1 MFRLSR
7 ENFLTED
14 KRLIEQFYFEG
25 YSIHDICS
33 VLNLEYYEVL
43 YYVGNIIKSQDF
55 MSNHAFCK
63 EFYDDK
69 LLAVSD
75 THLGSKFENMDYIY
89 ETYQYA
95 FNNYFKSVLHLGDVI
110 QSTYKPVLKMYN
122 TFESQVVHLI
132 NDYPKM
138 NGITTY
144 FVLGN
149 HDFHTFSNNRELL
162 DMVQEREDF
171 KILGFSKAYI
181 YYKNV
186 PILLSHWCPKYNF
199 EIPNAEAFFTIKGH
213 SHFLSI
219 RDNTISVPSN
229 SDDMKNNGIPGFLVL
244 DQDES
249 FLNIYSKEFVDT
261 EIVDG
266 KKYSLKKI

>member
-33 VLNLEYYEVL
+33 ILNLEYYEVL

-75 THLGSKFENMDYIY
+75 THLGSKFENMDYIH

-95 FNNYFKSVLHLGDVI
+95 FNNYIKSVLHLGDVI

-149 HDFHTFSNNRELL
+149 HDYHTFSNNRKLL
-162 DMVQEREDF
+162 DMFQEREDF

-199 EIPNAEAFFTIKGH
+199 EIPNAEVFFTIKGH